1 MEVNNMDKNQQIFDL
16 AEHIQEECHKTV
28 EYIMANSPKVERQ
41 YAVNAF
47 IFTKLAEIELQIK
60 ELRLEVFLK

>member
-1 MEVNNMDKNQQIFDL
+1 MDKNQQIFDL

-28 EYIMANSPKVERQ
+28 EYIMANSPKVEHQ
-41 YAVNAF
+41 DAVNVF
-47 IFTKLAEIELQIK
+47 IFRKLAEIQIQIK